1 MKKFLLFLLLLVFLC
16 SIAVASC
23 PDRDAHKDAI
33 MAVVKDGLTDV
44 VTADSTGKKTEEK
57 VFSIFLGKTFLSEIG
72 GIVLNE
78 ILRVDNHF
86 VYSVG
91 ILTQLDGTE
100 KMISVGIFGHVFTF
114 KREDVA
120 EAIKNF
126 NKL

>member
-33 MAVVKDGLTDV
+33 MAVVKEGFADV
-44 VTADSTGKKTEEK
+44 ITADSTGKKNEEK
-57 VFSIFLGKTFLSEIG
+57 VFSIFFVITFLSEIG

-126 NKL
+126 DKL

>member
-16 SIAVASC
+16 SIAVVSC

-33 MAVVKDGLTDV
+33 MAVVKDGLTDAI
-44 VTADSTGKKTEEK
+44 TADSALKKSEQR
-57 VFSIFLGKTFLSEIG
+57 VVSAFLGKTFLSEIG

-114 KREDVA
+114 EREDVA

-126 NKL
+126 DKL